1 MNSNFF
7 DLSKRKKSN
16 LLSDLLDDKVSEGI
30 VSKKELNSLNK
41 IIFTTQ
47 QISPSHK
54 KQKEKSKKTPLR
66 KNKKERDE
74 KTTLCLS
81 REVFEYLDTVSNE
94 LRTIVPENLRPGITR
109 SQIVNQALTL
119 ILKDYQEKGKNSRLV
134 RSIMHTN

>member
-7 DLSKRKKSN
+7 DLSKRKKSD
-16 LLSDLLDDKVSEGI
+16 LLSDLLDDKVPEGI

-47 QISPSHK
+47 QISPSQK
-54 KQKEKSKKTPLR
+54 NQKEKPKKTPLR
-66 KNKKERDE
+66 KNKNERDE

-81 REVFEYLDTVSNE
+81 KEVFEYLDYVSNE
-94 LRTIVPENLRPGITR
+94 LRTIVPENLRPRITR

-119 ILKDYQEKGKNSRLV
+119 ILKDYQKKGKNSKLV
-134 RSIMHTN
+134 RSIMQIN